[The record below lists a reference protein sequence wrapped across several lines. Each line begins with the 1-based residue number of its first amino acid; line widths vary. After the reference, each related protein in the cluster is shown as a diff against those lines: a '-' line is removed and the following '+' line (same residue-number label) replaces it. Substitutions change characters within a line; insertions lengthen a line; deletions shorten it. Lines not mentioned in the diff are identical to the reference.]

1 MIEIIFFKSFQDKVK
16 PMILCAQKYFQLQIQ
31 VFYPKNGQKIIR
43 EFVAEIYSHVMKKYA
58 FLFLSLVFIITGCSG
73 SKSVTM
79 NTTSKTPFVW
89 EGANVYFLLTDRFY
103 NGDKSNDLNFNR
115 TKTPGKLRGFE
126 GGDIIGITKKI
137 EEGYFEKLGINAIWL
152 TPIVEQIHDGVDEGT
167 GLSYGFHGYWARDWT
182 ALDPNFGTKEDL
194 ANLVKKA
201 HERGVRIVLDGVIN
215 HTGPVTPEDPVW
227 PSDWVRTGVVCDYKS
242 FENTTMCTLVENL
255 PDVKTESTQNV
266 ELPPFLIEKWKKEG
280 RYEKE
285 IASLNEFFKRTGYPR
300 SPKYYIIKWLTDY
313 ILEFGIDGYRADTVK
328 HTEEGVWADF
338 KKECDYAFETW
349 KKHHPLQVLDKNP
362 FYTIAEVYGYGI
374 SGGQDYDFGDR
385 KVNYFQNGFNSM
397 INFEF
402 KWNAAQSDYETLF
415 SKYSNHL
422 NNELKG
428 YSVLNYV
435 SSHDDG
441 QPFDAN
447 RVKGF
452 EAGTKL
458 LLSPGM
464 SQVYYGDESNR
475 SLVVE
480 GTQGDATLRSN
491 MNWDDIENNPDTK
504 FMLLHWQ
511 KLGQF
516 RRNHPAVGAG
526 IHTQLSSQ
534 PYLFSRTYSRGSY
547 TDKVLIGLDLSEGRK
562 ELSVYSLFENGTKLR
577 DGFSNQQTEVI
588 DGKVIIDSEFGI
600 VLLEKI

>member
-1 MIEIIFFKSFQDKVK
+1 
-16 PMILCAQKYFQLQIQ
+16 
-31 VFYPKNGQKIIR
+31 
-43 EFVAEIYSHVMKKYA
+43 MKKYT
-58 FLFLSLVFIITGCSG
+58 FLFLSLVYLIMGCSG
-73 SKSVTM
+73 SKSVSM
-79 NTTSKTPFVW
+79 NKENTSKIPFVW

-103 NGDKSNDLNFNR
+103 NGDTSNDINFNR
-115 TKTPGKLRGFE
+115 TKTPAKLRGFE
-126 GGDIIGITKKI
+126 GGDIIGIIKKI
-137 EEGYFEKLGINAIWL
+137 DEGYFEQLGINAIWL

-167 GLSYGFHGYWARDWT
+167 GLSYGFHGYWAKDWT

-201 HERGVRIVLDGVIN
+201 HAKGIRIILDGVIN

-285 IASLNEFFKRTGYPR
+285 IASLEEFFKRTGYPR

-338 KKECDYAFETW
+338 KKECEYAFETW
-349 KKHHPLQVLDKNP
+349 KKHHPLQVLDQNQ

-385 KVNYFQNGFNSM
+385 KVNYFENGFNSL

-422 NNELKG
+422 QSDLKG
-428 YSVLNYV
+428 YSVLNYM

-447 RVKGF
+447 RTRGF
-452 EAGTKL
+452 ESGTKL
-458 LLSPGM
+458 LLAPGM

-475 SLVVE
+475 SLVIE

-491 MNWDDIENNPDTK
+491 MNWDDIKNNPDTQR
-504 FMLLHWQ
+504 MLWHWQ

-526 IHTQLSSQ
+526 IHSKIESE
-534 PYLFSRTYSRGSY
+534 YYVFSRIYSNKSF
-547 TDKVLIGLDLSEGRK
+547 TDKVIIGLDLPEGRK
-562 ELSVYSLFENGTKLR
+562 ELPVNSIFENGTKVR
-577 DGFSNQQTEVI
+577 DFFSDQETEVI
-588 DGKVIIDSEFGI
+588 DGKASIDSKYGI
-600 VLLEKI
+600 VLLEQI